1 MPYFIVKFGWFFVLI
16 SSNQIW
22 IASNSNNR
30 IKCVENYIHV
40 IYSNCVLTSNLFSR
54 SNRQHNYF
62 VLLFEIFS
70 NLFDDFYGLSIIT
83 KKILC
88 PAFFE
93 CARQSFKKMKYWLHS
108 ICALQIHYFVICIS
122 IWYSSRS
129 LCYFNLHILIW
140 MIFMIFLFF
149 LIYIISTIFF
159 EKIKFELQDI
169 QIIR

>member
-1 MPYFIVKFGWFFVLI
+1 
-16 SSNQIW
+16 
-22 IASNSNNR
+22 
-30 IKCVENYIHV
+30 VENYIHV

-54 SNRQHNYF
+54 SNRKHNYF

-88 PAFFE
+88 CAFLFWCTAKFYVCRAFSE

-108 ICALQIHYFVICIS
+108 ICALQINYFVICIS

-129 LCYFNLHILIW
+129 LCYFNLYISIW
-140 MIFMIFLFF
+140 MFFMIFLYLSNLYYFYDLF
-149 LIYIISTIFF
+149 
-159 EKIKFELQDI
+159 
-169 QIIR
+169 